1 MATSKHTTISRRA
14 ALMGG
19 ASVIALAGAA
29 AVAAAAIPAA
39 GDPLVPLGAAY
50 DKAKKASYDLDVEIL
65 SWPLDAPRMN
75 DKELD
80 DLVTELVDR
89 KWDVID
95 QIAVLVPSSVAGA
108 AVVFR
113 VLADLREIGDSATD
127 GELTRNLHAG
137 FERLTGAL

>member
-19 ASVIALAGAA
+19 ASVVALCGTA
-29 AVAAAAIPAA
+29 AVAVAAVPAA

-50 DKAKKASYDLDVEIL
+50 DKAKKASNDLDAEIM
-65 SWPLDAPRMN
+65 SWPLDDPRLN
-75 DKELD
+75 KQEID
-80 DLVTELVDR
+80 DLVSELVDR

-95 QIAVLVPSSVAGA
+95 QIAVLVPISVAGA

-137 FERLTGAL
+137 FDRLTGAL